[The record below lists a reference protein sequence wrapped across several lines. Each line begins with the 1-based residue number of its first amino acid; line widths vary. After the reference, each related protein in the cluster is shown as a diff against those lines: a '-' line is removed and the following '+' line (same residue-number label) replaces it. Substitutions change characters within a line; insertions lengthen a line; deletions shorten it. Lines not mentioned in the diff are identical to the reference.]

1 MDDVQLRQ
9 PFAFLAH
16 RLFPF
21 FQDRPTRSPFKRYTP
36 KRGRHRLCHSPPM
49 GKAVGTGNHVVARA
63 SSDMLL
69 TCTTSQLGLI
79 LACLRPSYRTLAVP
93 TPRLSFSLAEA
104 RRLVCCRIR

>member
-36 KRGRHRLCHSPPM
+36 KRGRNRLCHSPPM
-49 GKAVGTGNHVVARA
+49 VKAVGTENHVVERA
-63 SSDMLL
+63 YSDMLL

-79 LACLRPSYRTLAVP
+79 FGLPPSILPILGCAH
-93 TPRLSFSLAEA
+93 TPLKFLPGGSPPAGPL
-104 RRLVCCRIR
+104 